1 MFAMLFVCAAA
12 GLFAQLTLR
21 GSMETGVVVF
31 FPDPGEEDY
40 KPTISMWG
48 AREGVVS
55 RATLLGSAA
64 NEDKTA
70 GVNFEIRGEAPY
82 SANTSS
88 LYFQTARAWI
98 KLWDK
103 KLTVTGGKLDDNGV
117 LRSYGGVDED
127 NMARNDLGFH
137 LRVEAIPNLTFGA
150 TVMPGTTGQRNYT
163 NTLGMGNYRFAA
175 RYLVPKTLGLLT
187 MFFDNAQ
194 TDTYQHDR
202 LHSISAVD
210 VLALQPFG
218 FATLRADVGLYDIQ
232 DRDYFNLKAG
242 QIIVYRLGKLELGG
256 RFRQSFLL
264 GEKNGE
270 TGYSPEYLFRLY
282 GTYALGTGA
291 VRPRLELGYLVGGFR
306 GNPVVSVP
314 NMRSDGYEAMNS
326 RRTVVD
332 PTMTNESDRVRGF
345 KQDSAYMAVL
355 PQCEFRVG
363 NGSLILGGGPL
374 FDLSAGNE
382 SYNYM
387 AFSNLR
393 VTF

>member
-1 MFAMLFVCAAA
+1 
-12 GLFAQLTLR
+12 
-21 GSMETGVVVF
+21 METGVVVF
-31 FPDPGEEDY
+31 VPDPGEEGFE
-40 KPTISMWG
+40 PTISMWG
-48 AREGVVS
+48 PRDGVVG

-64 NEDKTA
+64 NADGTA
-70 GVNFEIRGEAPY
+70 GVNFEIRGDAPY
-82 SANTSS
+82 HPSTSS
-88 LYFQTARAWI
+88 LYLQTARGWM
-98 KLWDK
+98 KFWDK
-103 KLTVTGGKLDDNGV
+103 RLTVIGGKLDDNGV

-137 LRVEAIPNLTFGA
+137 LRLEAGGGLTLGA

-175 RYLVPKTLGLLT
+175 RFLVPKTLGLLT

-194 TDTYQHDR
+194 TDMYRRDR

-218 FATLRADVGLYDIQ
+218 LATLRADVGVYDMQ
-232 DRDYFNLKAG
+232 DGDYMNLKVG

-264 GEKNGE
+264 GDKRGD

-291 VRPRLELGYLVGGFR
+291 VRPRLELGYLVGGYR
-306 GNPVVSVP
+306 GNPEVSAP

-326 RRTVVD
+326 RRTIVD

-345 KQDSAYMAVL
+345 RQDTAYMAVL

-363 NGSLILGGGPL
+363 SGSLILGGGPL

-382 SYNYM
+382 RYNYM